1 MGLIPCWETGSRQ
14 PCAGDVYAGGEEL
27 PETPIEKG
35 PHTVLKG
42 ISGKVTRGSNSTST
56 YIRVLKGCGF
66 KEVCAAVGSVHVYSF
81 MKGREEKKAGE

>member
-42 ISGKVTRGSNSTST
+42 ISGKVTRGSNSTSPILGFLKVVELRR
-56 YIRVLKGCGF
+56 YVLLWGL
-66 KEVCAAVGSVHVYSF
+66 F
-81 MKGREEKKAGE
+81 MFILL

>member
-1 MGLIPCWETGSRQ
+1 MLGDGE

-42 ISGKVTRGSNSTST
+42 ISARSLGAPTLRPPVLGFLKVVELRR
-56 YIRVLKGCGF
+56 YVLLGGL
-66 KEVCAAVGSVHVYSF
+66 F
-81 MKGREEKKAGE
+81 MSILL